1 MKRLLNNAISTGLTC
16 FSLLKLKIFEVK
28 TSTPLEVTV
37 KCDTKNRIMKL
48 WDKGIS
54 IDKKIEKFTV
64 GNDRELDMFLVEYD
78 IKASKAHAKMLGKVG
93 ILTDEEVTS
102 LVKELE
108 KLQQQ
113 LQKGNFHIEED
124 FEDVHSKIEYELT
137 QSLGDT
143 GKKIH
148 TARSRNDQVLV
159 AIQLYFKDNLQ
170 EISGK
175 TKSLIEILLGL
186 AEKHQEKLLP
196 GYTHLQVAMP
206 SSFGLWF
213 SAYAEILVDDLYL
226 LEAGLK
232 IVDQNPLG
240 SAAGYGSSFPID
252 REFTTKELGFSEMKY
267 NVVAAQ
273 MSRGK
278 CERTVTSNIA
288 SIANTLSRFA
298 MDICLYMSQNFNFI
312 SFPDEL
318 TTGSSIMP
326 HKKNPDVFE
335 LIRGKCN
342 KLQAIANEM
351 ILITNNLP
359 SGYHR
364 DFQLIKENSI
374 YAVEN
379 IKEILDIFIHSIEQ
393 IRVKDIDL
401 NDDKYRY
408 LFTVDSIND
417 LVMQGKSFR
426 DAYKEIGEQVQ
437 NNTYKPAEIKKHTHL
452 GSKDN
457 LSLENIRKKM
467 S

>member
-1 MKRLLNNAISTGLTC
+1 
-16 FSLLKLKIFEVK
+16 
-28 TSTPLEVTV
+28 
-37 KCDTKNRIMKL
+37 MKL
-48 WDKGIS
+48 WDKGIQ
-54 IDKKIEKFTV
+54 IDKRIEQFTV
-64 GNDRELDMFLVEYD
+64 GNDRELDMYLVKYD
-78 IKASKAHAKMLGKVG
+78 LQASEAHAKMLGKVG
-93 ILTDEEVTS
+93 ILTQQETKDLVNELHRLKKQLDEGTFE
-102 LVKELE
+102 
-108 KLQQQ
+108 
-113 LQKGNFHIEED
+113 IETD
-124 FEDVHSKIEYELT
+124 FEDMHSKIEFELT
-137 QSLGDT
+137 KALGDT

-159 AIQLYFKDNLQ
+159 AVQLYFKDNLK
-170 EISGK
+170 EIKQDTSQLIDVLLELAK
-175 TKSLIEILLGL
+175 T
-186 AEKHQEKLLP
+186 HQAKVLP

-213 SAYAEILVDDLYL
+213 SAYAELLIDDLYL

-252 REFTTKELGFSEMKY
+252 RNFTTKELGFATLKY

-278 CERTVTSNIA
+278 CERTITANIA
-288 SIANTLSRFA
+288 ALANTLSRFA
-298 MDICLYMSQNFNFI
+298 MDICLYMSQNFGFI

-335 LIRGKCN
+335 LVRGKCN

-364 DFQLIKENSI
+364 DYQLIKENSI

-379 IKEILDIFIHSIEQ
+379 MKEILIIFTYSIQQ
-393 IRVKDIDL
+393 IQVNTVDL
-401 NDDKYRY
+401 EDEKYQY
-408 LFTVDSIND
+408 LFTVDSINE

-426 DAYKEIGEQVQ
+426 EAYQEIGEKVQ
-437 NNTYKPAEIKKHTHL
+437 QGTYKPIHGKKHTHL
-452 GSKDN
+452 GSKDD
-457 LSLENIRKKM
+457 LALDKIAAKKPD
-467 S
+467 